1 MFLTNHIRLLY
12 HVSSRPSQTKP
23 KPPQHT
29 QFNLKDCL
37 FYIIYDIM
45 NKQEIT
51 TNQNNDQAYQEYYER
66 KRIAMVME
74 ENNNSKIIAIP
85 SLNKNAK
92 DEWLKLGG
100 NSAYFYKYFVA
111 PRLNK
116 KPPTIH
122 QDTDFNHRFKSGII
136 AVHWKDAFI
145 KNMKSLKLEPTE
157 ESGLLIFQLS
167 HKYTKAEIKKLHAKE
182 NAANE
187 KINQLLKPKITI
199 PELYNQ
205 FLILAQTLPN
215 KIRKLDIFYRQFY
228 GAQMNNILIKLFE
241 NYIELS
247 EGGDKDK
254 IKQHLILYIN
264 HLNAILII
272 LNENHALDNSTVERL
287 GTLMVDIRNSITR
300 NLK

>member
-1 MFLTNHIRLLY
+1 
-12 HVSSRPSQTKP
+12 
-23 KPPQHT
+23 
-29 QFNLKDCL
+29 
-37 FYIIYDIM
+37 M

-51 TNQNNDQAYQEYYER
+51 INRNNDQAYQEYYER

-116 KPPTIH
+116 RPPTIH
-122 QDTDFNHRFKSGII
+122 QDTDLNHRFKSGII

-145 KNMKSLKLEPTE
+145 KNMKSLKLEPIE
-157 ESGLLIFQLS
+157 ESGLLIFQLN

-272 LNENHALDNSTVERL
+272 LNENHALDNSTAERL